1 VRKVDAQLE
10 AQSNSRSDL
19 SRSLLDLLPQHNQK
33 SSSSIQTAIRA
44 SGDEGILYSFDS
56 KGKSPGQKGREVDL
70 GGLVEMAEQKFLNE
84 QTERM
89 IKEDYEVLD
98 ADGESVVLASGKGK
112 RKGSPKNNAVKT
124 EVKVEDDDD
133 GFELI

>member
-1 VRKVDAQLE
+1 MRKVDAQLE

-89 IKEDYEVLD
+89 IK
-98 ADGESVVLASGKGK
+98 
-112 RKGSPKNNAVKT
+112 
-124 EVKVEDDDD
+124 
-133 GFELI
+133 